1 MTEHR
6 IMSESEKKELRKT
19 YNLSGGGYKKIDAE
33 LKIHIRNIFKSRRFI
48 EKSFAS
54 TPETTKMINQLKS
67 VNQNLKLYRRETVEK
82 GTEYERGVF
91 FKGFKYWHQEVME
104 IKNKSYTTVLN
115 EFLKDFDIDKEL
127 EKIKNG
133 GLKQ

>member
-6 IMSESEKKELRKT
+6 IMSESEKYELRQT
-19 YNLSGGGYKKIDAE
+19 YNRSGGGYKKRDAE
-33 LKIHIRNIFKSRRFI
+33 LKIHMRNIFKARQFI

-54 TPETTKMINQLKS
+54 TPETTKMINQLKY
-67 VNQNLKLYRRETVEK
+67 VNENFSLYRRETVNQ
-82 GTEYERGVF
+82 GTEYEREVF
-91 FKGFKYWHQEVME
+91 FKGFKYWHQEIME
-104 IKNKSYTTVLN
+104 IENKSYMTVIN
-115 EFLKDFDIDKEL
+115 EFMKDFDIDKEL